1 MFSSIA
7 AFAIRFARVVPDL
20 SSNGEKSCDIKST
33 RLNVDYDVSGAYISR
48 SE

>member
-7 AFAIRFARVVPDL
+7 AFAIRFPRVVPDR
-20 SSNGEKSCDIKST
+20 SANGEKSSDIKST
-33 RLNVDYDVSGAYISR
+33 RLKVDYDVSGAHISG